1 MGAYNLKN
9 NAYPTL
15 HKQTEK
21 IGIDVNWLWL
31 FMIHP
36 IHPLWLFS
44 NIRSKFEWTL
54 SQRNIIVI

>member
-44 NIRSKFEWTL
+44 NIRSKFEWIL
-54 SQRNIIVI
+54 S